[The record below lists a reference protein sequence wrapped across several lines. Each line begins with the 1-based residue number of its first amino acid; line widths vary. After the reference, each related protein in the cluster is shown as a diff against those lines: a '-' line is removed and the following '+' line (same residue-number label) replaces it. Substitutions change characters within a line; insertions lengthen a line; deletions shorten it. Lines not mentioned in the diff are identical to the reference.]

1 MISMA
6 ISTILASFMVIGRKN
21 ILADHQCTPYSY
33 ESAGD
38 EYVKCSLCGMD
49 HLGEWF
55 AESPPYCDFSEV
67 NEEEGDRR
75 TWIKDRMP
83 GDENVNMDV
92 FKFSKCDLPR

>member
-1 MISMA
+1 
-6 ISTILASFMVIGRKN
+6 
-21 ILADHQCTPYSY
+21 
-33 ESAGD
+33 
-38 EYVKCSLCGMD
+38 MD